1 MTAEKELIRRLAQGD
16 RAAFRELVE
25 THKKG
30 IFFHALEMVGNIADA
45 EDISQEVFLKAFRS
59 IKTFKQDARLSSWL
73 YRITYNTCIDH
84 LRKKS
89 LSPEP
94 MEQNPQ
100 NEGCQEGYWTGKID
114 PALDP
119 ALSAER
125 ELMQVKISG
134 ALDKVSSRERA
145 VFLMRHGDGLQIRE
159 IAETLDI
166 STGSVKSYLFRAV
179 KKLQKELVPGRPG
192 MEAFHE

>member
-1 MTAEKELIRRLAQGD
+1 MTSEIELIKRLAQGD

-25 THKKG
+25 TNKKG

-59 IKTFKQDARLSSWL
+59 IKTFKQDAKLSSWL

-94 MEQNPQ
+94 MEQNLLK
-100 NEGCQEGYWTGKID
+100 EGCQDGFRTGKGD

-119 ALSAER
+119 ARSAER
-125 ELMQVKISG
+125 ELLQVKIAG

-166 STGSVKSYLFRAV
+166 STGSVKSYFFRAV
-179 KKLQKELVPGRPG
+179 KKLQKELVPGRAGDGGVP
-192 MEAFHE
+192 